1 MFTRSLAF
9 YIFGGVNMKEVNQY
23 RNELTSKISAEV
35 ILKLPELIDS
45 KLSQYEIAYDDKIAD
60 AMIEM
65 YTEGLNEGLSRATE
79 VMQHAMLYKATID
92 LLNGGNHNE

>member
-1 MFTRSLAF
+1 
-9 YIFGGVNMKEVNQY
+9 MKDVNQY
-23 RNELTSKISAEV
+23 RNELVGRISAEV
-35 ILKLPELIDS
+35 ILKLPALIDS

-79 VMQHAMLYKATID
+79 VMQHAMLYKTTSD